1 MAYIRH
7 IKGNTF
13 CIETHFMTIPFYQL
27 DENQI
32 ILMDSGMHKEQNEL
46 ISLLEGQRFRVRAV
60 LTSHAHYDHVGSHVI
75 LQKEHCAK
83 LYAGML
89 AASLMQNAECLQSE
103 FYCNSV
109 EEINKV
115 YSYMIMNIDHMI
127 MPGQD
132 YVSIDGISFRILH
145 LPGHAPEHLAFITPD
160 NVAYL
165 GDVLIGERAISE
177 VSLMFE
183 QDLKSQLS
191 SINSLER
198 LSCSAYVLA
207 HGGVYS
213 DIRLLQKLNEN
224 TLCNQTERVLELFRG
239 WHSFEEL
246 VGMAAAKLTRMHH
259 FFGLYNVERI
269 MRCMIHYLLEESMIE
284 RSLKEG
290 IFKYHKI
297 QEDTMFQQLL
307 SPKCIGAMELKN
319 RMIVPAGV
327 TRLANSDGTITEA
340 FIRYQEDKAKGGWAM
355 LITEDIPIIETCRT
369 YECLPGL
376 WNDKQIAGHREMTH
390 RVHKAGAKI
399 CAQIYHAGRLAA
411 RKINHTAPKAPSA
424 VGGTVTSEIP
434 EPLSVSEI
442 RNLVISYGSAA
453 RRAKEAG
460 YDAVEIHGAHG
471 YLIHQFLSANTNKR
485 ADAYGGSLMNRN
497 RFLLEVIEEVRKQVG
512 NEYPLI
518 LRLSA
523 DDYLP
528 GGITL
533 QESMATAKWA
543 EKAGIDAIH
552 CSAGTTETNFAIIP
566 PTVTARALYVDN
578 AAAIKSVVQIP
589 VIAVGR
595 INDPM
600 IAENVICSGKADFV
614 GMFRASLSDPE
625 FPKKVEQGRLDEIS
639 YCVGCMQGC
648 LGQNRRLEPFSCLVR
663 PLTGHAHEW
672 EVKHADISKRILVV
686 GGGIAGCEAAI
697 YAAMRGHQV
706 TLMEKSD
713 HLGGRWNQA
722 AVPPGKAELQSF
734 LAWQQ
739 TMLKKYHVEI
749 KLNQE
754 ADTEM
759 IIEFAPDSVILAIGG
774 DDVIPSIPG
783 IDKAHVIQAESVLK
797 GECRCEK
804 QVVIIGGGLAG
815 AETAEYLGQYY
826 GAEVTV
832 AEIRPQIVS
841 DGEPSPNR
849 FLKQALEKWNVRILT
864 DALVKEIRD
873 DSVIILQDG
882 KEFELS
888 ANTVVLA
895 AGVQTDRTLADELSH
910 RGIHVTLV
918 GDANNAKNGLKN
930 IQEGFLAGIQ
940 I

>member
-7 IKGNTF
+7 IKGSTF
-13 CIETHFMTIPFYQL
+13 CIVTRFMTIPFYQF

-32 ILMDSGMHKEQNEL
+32 ILMDSGMYREQKE
-46 ISLLEGQRFRVRAV
+46 LLALLDGQGLKVRAV

-75 LQKEHCAK
+75 LQREHGAK

-89 AASLMQNAECLQSE
+89 DAALMQNAECLQAE
-103 FYCNSV
+103 FYCNTI
-109 EEINKV
+109 EEIKKI
-115 YSYMIMNIDHMI
+115 YPYMIMQINQRISSD
-127 MPGQD
+127 QD
-132 YVSIDGISFRILH
+132 RIIIEGVLFRVLH
-145 LPGHAPEHLAFITPD
+145 LPGHAPEHLVFITPD

-165 GDVLIGERAISE
+165 GDLLIGENAISE

-183 QDLKSQLS
+183 QDMKSQLS
-191 SINSLER
+191 SIRSLDR

-207 HGGVYS
+207 HGGVYP
-213 DIRLLQKLNEN
+213 DIRLLQKLNESA
-224 TLCNQTERVLELFRG
+224 LHQQADRVLALFQG
-239 WHSFEEL
+239 WNSFEEL
-246 VGMAAAKLTRMHH
+246 TGMAAEKLTRMHYAW
-259 FFGLYNVERI
+259 GLYNVERI
-269 MRCMIHYLLEESMIE
+269 MRCMIHYLLEESRIE
-284 RSLKEG
+284 RRVKNG
-290 IFKYHKI
+290 VFQYHKI
-297 QEDTMFQQLL
+297 QEDAMFQHLL
-307 SPKCIGAMELKN
+307 SPKRIGTMELKN

-327 TRLANSDGTITEA
+327 TRLASSDGMMTEA

-376 WNDKQIAGHREMTH
+376 WNDEQIVSHRAMTD

-399 CAQIYHAGRLAA
+399 CAQIYHAGRLAT

-424 VGGTVTSEIP
+424 VGGTVTAEIP
-434 EPLSVSEI
+434 EPLTVEEI
-442 RNLVISYGSAA
+442 HELTAAYGKAA
-453 RRAKEAG
+453 LRAREAG

-485 ADAYGGSLMNRN
+485 ADAYGGSLLNRN
-497 RFLLEVIEEVRKQVG
+497 RFLLEVIAEVRKQVG
-512 NEYPLI
+512 DAYPLI

-543 EKAGIDAIH
+543 ENAGIDAIH
-552 CSAGTTETNFAIIP
+552 CSAGTTETNYTIIP
-566 PTVTARALYVDN
+566 PTVTARGLYVDN

-595 INDPM
+595 INDPV
-600 IAENVICSGKADFV
+600 IAENVIGSGKADFV
-614 GMFRASLSDPE
+614 GMFRASLADPE
-625 FPKKVEQGRLDEIS
+625 FPKKVEQGCLDEIC

-672 EVKHADISKRILVV
+672 EIKPVDTAKRILVV

-706 TLMEKSD
+706 TLMEASD

-722 AVPPGKAELQSF
+722 SVTPGKSELQSF
-734 LAWQQ
+734 LAWQHI
-739 TMLKKYHVEI
+739 MLKKYHVEI
-749 KLNQE
+749 ILNQE
-754 ADTEM
+754 ADAE
-759 IIEFAPDSVILAIGG
+759 IIEAFAPDSVILAIGG
-774 DDVIPSIPG
+774 KDMIPSIPG
-783 IDKAHVIQAESVLK
+783 IEKPHVVTAEAVLK
-797 GECRCEK
+797 GEHLCK
-804 QVVIIGGGLAG
+804 NKVLIIGGGLAG

-826 GAEVTV
+826 GAEVTIV
-832 AEIRPQIVS
+832 EIRSRIIC

-849 FLKQALEKWNVRILT
+849 FLKQALDKWNVRILT
-864 DALVKEIRD
+864 DALVKEIGD
-873 DSVIILQDG
+873 TSVIILQD
-882 KEFELS
+882 EEEV
-888 ANTVVLA
+888 AVQADTVVLA
-895 AGVQTDRTLADELSH
+895 AGVQTDHTLAEKLSD
-910 RGIHVTLV
+910 RGIQVTLV
-918 GDANNAKNGLKN
+918 GDANSAKNGLKN
-930 IQEGFLAGIQ
+930 IQEGFLAGIH